1 MPESHAIAAL
11 LISGV
16 GTVMVVET
24 HQIPVAKIGGI
35 ATACATASGAVI
47 DIARMYFASKKV

>member
-1 MPESHAIAAL
+1 
-11 LISGV
+11 
-16 GTVMVVET
+16 MVVET

-35 ATACATASGAVI
+35 ATACATASGAAI